1 MRKAPRALAL
11 ALSAAMTLSL
21 AACGG
26 QTGTSSGAVPST
38 QAETEAMADTMA
50 ATEAPEAMDT
60 MAATEAGGMA
70 EETAGMTEEAG
81 GMMEETAGMTEE
93 AGSVMEDASMDM
105 AGEAAVMKAVP
116 GGMVSANGKFYTD
129 YATLA
134 EEQQAA
140 KELAVQIA
148 EEGDVLLKN
157 ENGALPLS
165 ASEKRVTLF
174 GMATIH
180 LIEAGGGSG
189 AGRLGNNDIA
199 PSTVQSS
206 LEDAGFVVNQKTID
220 LYNKYETLGTIY
232 NELPIENYGPSVTA
246 TYKSYGD
253 AAIITIDRIGAENV
267 DCKTNS
273 VPDHAD
279 ENEHYLQLD
288 DNERALVAH
297 VKQYFDKVIVL
308 INSANIMEIPD
319 LAADKTADNLG
330 VDAILWVGTTG
341 NNCIDAVGRI
351 LNGQVNPSGH
361 TVDLWSADFKQDPT
375 FTNFGHDDQ
384 NFDENGS
391 RMDAYF
397 YDRNGNRTN
406 YTEVEYREDIY
417 MGYRYYETVAADK
430 NAAGEDGEA
439 WYQERV
445 LYPFGYGLSYTT
457 FDCELV
463 SAPEEAITDSAQPL
477 SVSVKVTNTGDVAGK
492 DVVQLY
498 YTAPY
503 NEGGIEKAATNFVQ
517 FEKTDLLA
525 PGESQVLTLSIAA
538 QDLASYD
545 YSDANGND
553 FMGWELEAGTYTL
566 SANKDSHTPVLTM
579 EVEIPEDILCETDY
593 ATGNT
598 NEPVFVDE
606 FDSTNDSLMLNK
618 LTRTD
623 LVEAPIPAAA
633 TVEDRTLNDAQLALL
648 DSQDTYEVFQ
658 DKESDPWYVES
669 VPEGWTQ
676 AAEHE
681 EDFSDVTI
689 KFADMAGVAKDD
701 PKWTE
706 FMNQLTWTELC
717 DLVTTGTGAVEIP
730 AIGKAAD
737 SSSDGPVQIS
747 GGTLYAGAP
756 ITAATYNKKLAYE
769 MGRMVGNECIFNSV
783 EEWLGPGC
791 DIHRSPFSGRNFE
804 YYSEDGVQG
813 GLICA
818 QVVKGATEKGIMT
831 MLKHY
836 FANDSESYRAD
847 YGGIC
852 TFATEQA
859 LREIYLRGF
868 EYAVKFG
875 GNIGMMSSFNRIGYV
890 VTSGSYATCKTLL
903 RDQLGFEGFVVGDAW
918 TKDYAPLNMYVRGGT
933 DEVLGS
939 GASYAKNDL
948 TRGEWSPEQNVVL
961 VPADMEEKE
970 AGMNSLPSPTH
981 YYNVRTAAQNML
993 YARANSIA
1001 NNNCLS
1007 GAEIVVNI
1015 MRGVNDSAGLS
1026 VAGSTDVEVTVD
1038 EGFALPEGLEIA
1050 NGAVVGNTMADEG
1063 SYTVNVSI
1071 VADGWVQT
1079 AGTLTVNVVSAV
1091 LFDGE
1096 NITAEG
1102 VTVPAGDISAAIS
1115 SDYYAYGRLVPGGT
1129 IVWGMQIEGRII
1141 NCYYN
1146 PDFTDVGAGWYN
1158 RNEDKTAA
1166 DIITH
1171 DAADAVDTD
1180 LYRAEVTVVDEKG
1193 KEVDGVELKDV
1204 VTSVMGQ
1211 AGAPYEATTSWMLE
1225 GNLEA
1230 GDYTVTVDLY
1240 APTVACMNNWL
1251 FISFGH
1257 EKAEVPT
1264 YTESFT
1270 LHVE

>member
-1 MRKAPRALAL
+1 MKKASRFLAVV
-11 ALSAAMTLSL
+11 LSAAMTLSL
-21 AACGG
+21 AACSA
-26 QTGTSSGAVPST
+26 TSSENPAPSGADKQTEAAAQPSSQADV
-38 QAETEAMADTMA
+38 QAETKAAPQAEVPADTQKEAEVVSTASGA
-50 ATEAPEAMDT
+50 ALL
-60 MAATEAGGMA
+60 GGVVSG
-70 EETAGMTEEAG
+70 TAVKSGA
-81 GMMEETAGMTEE
+81 
-93 AGSVMEDASMDM
+93 
-105 AGEAAVMKAVP
+105 
-116 GGMVSANGKFYTD
+116 VSANGKFYTD
-129 YATLA
+129 YATLE

-157 ENGALPLS
+157 ANGALPLS
-165 ASEKRVTLF
+165 DKEKRVTLF

-189 AGRLGNNDIA
+189 AGRLGNNGIA
-199 PSTVQSS
+199 PSSVQSS
-206 LEDAGFVVNQKTID
+206 LEDAGFVVNKKTLD
-220 LYNKYETLGTIY
+220 LYNKFATLGTIY
-232 NELPIENYGPSVTA
+232 NELPIENYGASVTA
-246 TYKSYGD
+246 TYKSYND
-253 AAIITIDRIGAENV
+253 AAIVTIDRIGAENV

-273 VPDHAD
+273 VQDHAD

-288 DNERALVAH
+288 DNERALISH

-319 LAADKTADNLG
+319 LAAEKTADNLG

-351 LNGQVNPSGH
+351 LNGSVNPSGH
-361 TVDLWSADFKQDPT
+361 TVDLWSRDFKQDPT

-384 NFDENGS
+384 NLDENGN
-391 RMDAYF
+391 RMNAYF
-397 YDRNGNRTN
+397 YDRNGNRTV

-430 NAAGEDGEA
+430 TAAGEDGEA
-439 WYQERV
+439 WYQEHV
-445 LYPFGYGLSYTT
+445 LYPFGFGLSYTT
-457 FDCELV
+457 FDWEV
-463 SAPEEAITDSAQPL
+463 L
-477 SVSVKVTNTGDVAGK
+477 SVSGGSITEGGQELNVVVKVTNTGDVAGK

-503 NEGGIEKAATNFVQ
+503 NEGGIEKAATNFAQ
-517 FEKTDLLA
+517 FEKTSLLA
-525 PGESQVLTLSIAA
+525 PGESEELNLTIVA
-538 QDLASYD
+538 QDMASYD
-545 YSDANGND
+545 YNDANGTG
-553 FMGWELEAGTYTL
+553 FSGWELEKGTYTL
-566 SANKDSHTPVLTM
+566 SVNRDSHTQVASLTV
-579 EVEIPEDILCETDY
+579 EVPEDILCETDY

-606 FDSTNDSLMLNK
+606 FDSTNDSLLLNK
-618 LTRTD
+618 LTRSD
-623 LVEAPIPAAA
+623 LVEGKIPAAA
-633 TVEDRTLNDAQLALL
+633 TVADRTLNDAQLALL
-648 DSQDTYEVFQ
+648 DSQDTFEVYQ
-658 DKESDPWYVES
+658 DKETDPWYVAS
-669 VPEGWTQ
+669 VPAEWTQ
-676 AAEHE
+676 AASHA

-706 FMNQLTWTELC
+706 FMNQLTWAELC
-717 DLVTTGTGAVEIP
+717 DLVTAGTGAVAIP

-747 GGTLYAGAP
+747 GGTLFPGAP
-756 ITAATYNKKLAYE
+756 ITAATYNKHLAYE

-818 QVVKGATEKGIMT
+818 QVVKGATDKGVMT

-868 EYAVKFG
+868 EYGIKFG
-875 GNIGMMSSFNRIGYV
+875 GTIGLMSSFNRIGYT
-890 VTSGSYATCKTLL
+890 VTSGSYATCKKLL

-933 DEVLGS
+933 DQVLGT

-948 TRGEWSPEQNVVL
+948 TRGEWSAEQNVVL
-961 VPADMEEKE
+961 VPANAEEKAE
-970 AGMNSLPSPTH
+970 GKNTLASPTH

-1007 GAEIVVNI
+1007 GAEIVVDI
-1015 MRGVNDSAGLS
+1015 MRGVDDSAGLS

-1038 EGFALPEGLEIA
+1038 EGFALPEGLQIA
-1050 NGAVVGNTMADEG
+1050 NGAVVGNTNVPEG

-1079 AGTLTVNVVSAV
+1079 AGTLTVNVVSAI
-1091 LFDGE
+1091 LFNGE
-1096 NITAEG
+1096 NITADG
-1102 VTVPAGDISAAIS
+1102 VEVAAGDISAEIS
-1115 SDYYAYGRLVPGGT
+1115 SDYYAYGRLVPGGA
-1129 IVWGMQIEGRII
+1129 IVWGMRMEGRII

-1146 PDFTDVGAGWYN
+1146 PDFTDVGQGWYN

-1180 LYRAEVTVVDEKG
+1180 LYRAVITVKDASG
-1193 KEVDGVELKDV
+1193 KEVSGIAAKDV
-1204 VTSVMGQ
+1204 VTTVMGQ
-1211 AGAPYEATTSWMLE
+1211 AGAPYETATSWMLE
-1225 GNLEA
+1225 GNLAA
-1230 GDYTVTVDLY
+1230 GEYTVTVDLY
-1240 APTVACMNNWL
+1240 APSVACMNNWL
-1251 FISFGH
+1251 FIAFGH
-1257 EKAEVPT
+1257 AKAEAPT
-1264 YTESFT
+1264 YSETFA
-1270 LHVE
+1270 LHVK